1 MNCKDSKMEME
12 NDEEKEVSDNGS
24 GEKVEEDSETKSLG
38 RYEKEGFKEIT
49 MDKPKEIDSTGI
61 ERPWWLDPKGYF
73 LIKVNEDLGKIEAAF
88 CDLKENKVRVI
99 IRGDNP
105 VEVYTAILKE
115 DLVSMMDHAFD
126 LGVELEKA
134 YIALKEG
141 KKYTQDR
148 VDLE

>member
-1 MNCKDSKMEME
+1 MDEMNSGVDVEKVDGEDNG
-12 NDEEKEVSDNGS
+12 NDEEPLESV
-24 GEKVEEDSETKSLG
+24 SLG
-38 RYEKEGFKEIT
+38 RYDKKGYKEIT
-49 MDKPKEIDSTGI
+49 MEKPREIDATGI
-61 ERPWWLDPKGYF
+61 DRPWRMDGKGYF
-73 LIKVNEDLGKIEAAF
+73 LIRVNNELGKIEAAF
-88 CDLKENKVRVI
+88 TDIKDNKVKAI

-115 DLVSMMDHAFD
+115 DMVSMMDHAAD

-141 KKYTQDR
+141 KKYVQDK